1 MRQGV
6 PTYLFQDFTRKGRG
20 YLPISNL
27 FEVCLNTYRS
37 KKSNA
42 VGLVLDLTYSA
53 EKYKE
58 LIGSKIIFLQLNF
71 IQIVNY
77 RSIPKKIIF
86 FRDSE
91 ICTVHEGLPPVI
103 VHARLRPT
111 VVLPALCTQTRP
123 SLKCLRDR
131 VYLHTAGSI
140 TLGSRSKSKT
150 DRNNSLRTL
159 SAILTGRCISRLR
172 S

>member
-1 MRQGV
+1 MSNSID
-6 PTYLFQDFTRKGRG
+6 FQPEGACWARFGFDSTLLK
-20 YLPISNL
+20 LL
-27 FEVCLNTYRS
+27 
-37 KKSNA
+37 
-42 VGLVLDLTYSA
+42 
-53 EKYKE
+53 
-58 LIGSKIIFLQLNF
+58 GSKIIFLQLNF

-111 VVLPALCTQTRP
+111 VVLPAVCRQTRP

-131 VYLHTAGSI
+131 VQVHRAGSI
-140 TLGSRSKSKT
+140 TLGRRSKSKT
-150 DRNNSLRTL
+150 DRNNSLRENVHCDQDLDLNFRFGSKFDNRITQ
-159 SAILTGRCISRLR
+159 
-172 S
+172 